1 MYLKKIVMDCRFKT
15 FVEGLIENDMLN
27 FYFVSLISSENE
39 DKKEVWEE
47 NLNQLNMIE
56 DVINE
61 IDINDKAKW
70 LERINDA
77 RIIINKEL
85 EKYVL

>member
-1 MYLKKIVMDCRFKT
+1 MDCRFKT

-85 EKYVL
+85 EKYVF